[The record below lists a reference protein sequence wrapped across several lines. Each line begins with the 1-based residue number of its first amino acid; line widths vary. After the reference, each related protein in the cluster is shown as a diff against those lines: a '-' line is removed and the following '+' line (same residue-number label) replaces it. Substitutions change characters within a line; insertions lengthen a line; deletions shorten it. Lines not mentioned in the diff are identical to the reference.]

1 MPQVVNQYFQLLHQP
16 AAVEQ
21 DIQIVVLLVHKQEAP
36 EEVQLRVLQVQQEQ
50 VIHLLYLL
58 HKEIMAVQFQA
69 QETM

>member
-1 MPQVVNQYFQLLHQP
+1 
-16 AAVEQ
+16 VEQ
-21 DIQIVVLLVHKQEAP
+21 DIQIVVLLVHNQEAP